1 MNQVT
6 GNSKPFTI
14 HSLFK
19 NISCHLWRQIISFTT
34 CRAANVFPSH
44 QREHSLLES
53 SHGQV
58 REEWWAQLLAYS
70 AKRAFHLPAGLNFCL
85 FSPKVRESNCH
96 FSFHSGEKHNL
107 CWRHSLKSLEEQR
120 LQHLRKL
127 WVEAVREQPT
137 GSARVFRAS
146 HLLPWK
152 SARRRPTRCL
162 SPPPWP
168 APGSSA
174 GRGTG
179 KQWPARRPEA
189 RAQASPPAAPSV
201 ENDSHHFREQGGHRK
216 GLFSVLLCPWK
227 YLCQIIDCKTEHSWA
242 TIHQNTEVTWT
253 TVLRLFSI
261 IKYKICHF

>member
-1 MNQVT
+1 MNKVI
-6 GNSKPFTI
+6 GNSNHLQYIP
-14 HSLFK
+14 SLK
-19 NISCHLWRQIISFTT
+19 LISCHLRHPIISFTT

-44 QREHSLLES
+44 QHEHSLLES

-58 REEWWAQLLAYS
+58 REEWWAQLLAYT

-85 FSPKVRESNCH
+85 FAPKVRESNCH

-107 CWRHSLKSLEEQR
+107 CWRHSLKSLEDQR

-127 WVEAVREQPT
+127 WVEAVWERPT

-152 SARRRPTRCL
+152 CARRRPTRCL

-174 GRGTG
+174 GRGSG
-179 KQWPARRPEA
+179 RRWPARRPEA
-189 RAQASPPAAPSV
+189 RAPASPPAAPSA
-201 ENDSHHFREQGGHRK
+201 ENDSHHFREQGVTRRGS
-216 GLFSVLLCPWK
+216 SVSFCVPENICAKLLIVKQSTPGR
-227 YLCQIIDCKTEHSWA
+227 QST
-242 TIHQNTEVTWT
+242 
-253 TVLRLFSI
+253 
-261 IKYKICHF
+261 KIQKSREPPF